1 MVHSRASVASQS
13 CQLTSKISFLLN
25 HTSLPPYQLSEKSVC
40 TRVALHQRRLV
51 IHARHFFLRGGRVVG
66 WYGTLQSERR
76 VAKSSAHQQ
85 NTPLT
90 KPYQP
95 TTIPAFGKE
104 CLHARRA
111 PPEAPCHPCQT
122 LFSERW
128 WYGMVVW
135 YFSQTLF
142 GARTRRP
149 ARRTSIHGL
158 TPLLLPRKSPILCQL
173 VLADSTNPLRSR
185 QGLTRHDATSSP
197 SRL

>member
-1 MVHSRASVASQS
+1 VSRLRPPRRPKLARSARQPQRKSRDREDLRTREKKNVLRRKVVSVSA
-13 CQLTSKISFLLN
+13 
-25 HTSLPPYQLSEKSVC
+25 
-40 TRVALHQRRLV
+40 
-51 IHARHFFLRGGRVVG
+51 
-66 WYGTLQSERR
+66 R

-85 NTPLT
+85 NILFT